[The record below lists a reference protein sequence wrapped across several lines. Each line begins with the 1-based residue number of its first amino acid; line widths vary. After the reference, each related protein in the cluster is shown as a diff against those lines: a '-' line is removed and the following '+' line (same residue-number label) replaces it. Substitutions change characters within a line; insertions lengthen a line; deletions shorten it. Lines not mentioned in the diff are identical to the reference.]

1 MLKRYI
7 IILILFF
14 TTTNLYASSLVDKN
28 DKWPNAFD
36 SLALIQSMPSGFG
49 ISPYE
54 QFFGEE
60 NQPMLPPG
68 QAVIGSG
75 FWISDI
81 HIVTNY
87 HVVKDTKELT
97 VWNMMCLC
105 VNCAISKLQNLQLV

>member
-1 MLKRYI
+1 MLKRYV

-36 SLALIQSMPSGFG
+36 SLVLIQSMPSGFG

-60 NQPMLPPG
+60 N
-68 QAVIGSG
+68 
-75 FWISDI
+75 
-81 HIVTNY
+81 HIINQF
-87 HVVKDTKELT
+87 
-97 VWNMMCLC
+97 NR
-105 VNCAISKLQNLQLV
+105 CAIFNSQHYHKAQRFFGNSIKDSRLTIIGFVS